1 MAQMHA
7 DEYEEE
13 GLSRLGFWIA
23 VVLVILLLS
32 LGGAGYYLF
41 QMLRAEQAGLGGQVG
56 KESQRLID
64 LTHQITAL
72 QKEVATLHAQ
82 VARLE
87 GAEGTRQQQ
96 WQAMLSDQSR
106 VFDEK
111 LAALSKQLELSH
123 AQLKT
128 HLDSLQ
134 QQLNR
139 TKSAV
144 MIADAE
150 YLLNVANQKLRL
162 VGDTNSALKAMET
175 ADELLRLAGDPAL
188 FRVREVLAR
197 EIAAL
202 KAIESP
208 DVVGISA
215 QILALEEQIK
225 SLPLRLPHM
234 GRVAPKP
241 GEEDK
246 GLLKDWKEVLTIRR
260 RQTDRPVEAILT
272 PEEVEAIRHALVLK
286 LETARLA
293 AVRGEPLLYRT
304 SLEAAEKWVNEHFD
318 TQAQSVAEFTA
329 QLQAV
334 SKRPV
339 AVEIS
344 EVGQA
349 LQLLRN
355 LPQLRLELDRL
366 SSLGSPQTEGLL
378 QGPQTPSQ

>member
-1 MAQMHA
+1 MAQLHTE
-7 DEYEEE
+7 EYEEE
-13 GLSRLGFWIA
+13 GLSRLSFWIA
-23 VVLVILLLS
+23 VVVVVLLLS
-32 LGGAGYYLF
+32 LAGAGYYVF

-56 KESQRLID
+56 KESQRVID
-64 LTHQITAL
+64 LTHQVTAL
-72 QKEVATLHAQ
+72 QKEIATLHEQ

-87 GAEGTRQQQ
+87 GAEAHRQQQ
-96 WQAMLSDQSR
+96 WQAMLTEQAR

-111 LAALSKQLELSH
+111 LAAQAKQLELSH

-139 TKSAV
+139 TKSEV

-150 YLLNVANQKLRL
+150 YLLSVANQKLSL
-162 VGDTNSALKAMET
+162 VGDATSALKAMET

-188 FRVREVLAR
+188 FKVREVLAR

-202 KAIESP
+202 KTVEAP

-215 QILALEEQIK
+215 QILALEERIE

-241 GEEDK
+241 GVEEDK
-246 GLLKDWKEVLTIRR
+246 GLVEGWKEVLTIRR

-293 AVRGEPLLYRT
+293 AVRGDPALYRT
-304 SLEAAEKWVNEHFD
+304 SLEAAGKWVHEHFD
-318 TQAQSVAEFTA
+318 PQAPAVAEFTA

-334 SKRPV
+334 SQRKV
-339 AVEIS
+339 AVEVA

-349 LQLLRN
+349 LKWLRN
-355 LPQLRLELDRL
+355 LPQLRLELDQL
-366 SSLGSPQTEGLL
+366 PPLESQPA
-378 QGPQTPSQ
+378 PSQ

>member
-13 GLSRLGFWIA
+13 GLSRLGLWIA

-64 LTHQITAL
+64 LTHQMTAL

-139 TKSAV
+139 TKSEV

-162 VGDTNSALKAMET
+162 VGDTSSALKAMET

-188 FRVREVLAR
+188 FKVREVLAR

-215 QILALEEQIK
+215 QILALEEQIE

-241 GEEDK
+241 EEEDK
-246 GLLKDWKEVLTIRR
+246 GLLEGWKEVLIIRR
-260 RQTDRPVEAILT
+260 RQTGRPVEAILT
-272 PEEVEAIRHALVLK
+272 PEEVEAIRHALILK

-293 AVRGEPLLYRT
+293 AVRGEPVLYRT
-304 SLEAAEKWVNEHFD
+304 SLEAAGKWVNEHFD
-318 TQAQSVAEFTA
+318 TQAQAVVEFTA

-334 SKRPV
+334 AKRPV

-344 EVGQA
+344 EAGQA

-366 SSLGSPQTEGLL
+366 SSPGTPQTEGSLP
-378 QGPQTPSQ
+378 GPQTPSQ